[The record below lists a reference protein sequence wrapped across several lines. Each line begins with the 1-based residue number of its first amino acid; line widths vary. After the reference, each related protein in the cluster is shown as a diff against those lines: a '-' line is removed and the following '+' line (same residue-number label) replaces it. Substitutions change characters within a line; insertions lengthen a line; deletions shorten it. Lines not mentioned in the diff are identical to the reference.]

1 MKIVVFTAV
10 NKIDAIFFLGHKR
23 KIDERYEEKGCK
35 KERQRVHK
43 LTQRCSML
51 LKTRENIN

>member
-23 KIDERYEEKGCK
+23 KIDERYGERMQKG
-35 KERQRVHK
+35 
-43 LTQRCSML
+43 
-51 LKTRENIN
+51 KTKGP

>member
-35 KERQRVHK
+35 RKDK
-43 LTQRCSML
+43 GS
-51 LKTRENIN
+51 INLPKDVQCY